1 MASSSVSTTQSQIPS
16 YFFSLL
22 VIWHSDKSLYQKE
35 CCDKIAS
42 IMNNLPTIE
51 RKKAWFAQFLFIF
64 NMHWDKVDNFRIDK
78 FLMFLRFQFRQLLR
92 FLQEHQNEKG
102 LIEWYQTMILKLF
115 MNS

>member
-1 MASSSVSTTQSQIPS
+1 M
-16 YFFSLL
+16 
-22 VIWHSDKSLYQKE
+22 IWHSDKSLYQKE